1 MQDKVN
7 SKLYRW
13 ENDLRLIQHNYRT
26 KVKPIIESSIGKPL
40 THATIEVLQQSIDL
54 FLYDIDIKVNVIK
67 VNDND
72 LVIIG
77 NTLTDQLVWEI
88 ITESFK

>member
-13 ENDLRLIQHNYRT
+13 ENDLGLIQHGYQT
-26 KVKPIIESSIGKPL
+26 KVKPIIESAIGKPL
-40 THATIEVLQQSIDL
+40 TRATIEVLQQSIDL